1 MKNLL
6 TFTIL
11 LLLISCGGNE
21 TPTTESLIAQKDIGG
36 LEQKRSELVNQIEVL
51 NKELGSV
58 TDAIDRFDTTKKR
71 ALVTVMKLTPQM
83 FKHKTSVQSIIK
95 TDQNLLLQPEFMGAV
110 ASIEVAEGQLVSKG
124 QVLIR
129 IDDGGL
135 ADNVKLQQA
144 QTDLAKTVFDRQK
157 RLWDQQIGS
166 EIEFLQA
173 KTNYESQR
181 NRLAQLQEQLGKAI
195 VKAPFS
201 GQVDDVMVEVG
212 QVVGPGQTPLLRLV
226 STEKMYVEADV
237 PETYLPSVNK
247 GTEVI
252 VDVPVLNTS
261 FTSKI
266 THRAKHIS
274 TENRT
279 FRVTAAVDTSLD
291 LSPNLIS
298 TLHIYDYV
306 NTEALLVPLS
316 IISENA
322 AGEEFVYAVGPNNK
336 AQKIFIQTGRNQD
349 GLIEVIG
356 GLQAGDVIIEEGARL
371 VKENQPVQITNTL

>member
-110 ASIEVAEGQLVSKG
+110 ASIEVAEGQQVRKG

-166 EIEFLQA
+166 
-173 KTNYESQR
+173 
-181 NRLAQLQEQLGKAI
+181 
-195 VKAPFS
+195 AP
-201 GQVDDVMVEVG
+201 
-212 QVVGPGQTPLLRLV
+212 
-226 STEKMYVEADV
+226 
-237 PETYLPSVNK
+237 
-247 GTEVI
+247 
-252 VDVPVLNTS
+252 
-261 FTSKI
+261 
-266 THRAKHIS
+266 
-274 TENRT
+274 
-279 FRVTAAVDTSLD
+279 
-291 LSPNLIS
+291 
-298 TLHIYDYV
+298 
-306 NTEALLVPLS
+306 
-316 IISENA
+316 
-322 AGEEFVYAVGPNNK
+322 
-336 AQKIFIQTGRNQD
+336 
-349 GLIEVIG
+349 
-356 GLQAGDVIIEEGARL
+356 
-371 VKENQPVQITNTL
+371 